1 MSGIFPSSQNSRQ
14 RKLRKLKGLCL
25 YYLLDASNP
34 KNLRVIFKLT
44 PFNPICGYRLW
55 LKVIYSTN
63 CNL

>member
-14 RKLRKLKGLCL
+14 RKLRQLKGLRL
-25 YYLLDASNP
+25 YYLSDAFNP
-34 KNLRVIFKLT
+34 ENLRVIFKLT

>member
-1 MSGIFPSSQNSRQ
+1 MSGIFPSSKNSRQ

-25 YYLLDASNP
+25 YYLSDASNP

>member
-14 RKLRKLKGLCL
+14 RKLRQLKVLRL
-25 YYLLDASNP
+25 YYLSDASNP

>member
-14 RKLRKLKGLCL
+14 RKLRQLKGLRL
-25 YYLLDASNP
+25 YYLSDAFNP
-34 KNLRVIFKLT
+34 ENLRVIFQLT
-44 PFNPICGYRLW
+44 LFNPIYYRLW

>member
-14 RKLRKLKGLCL
+14 RKLRQLKGLRL
-25 YYLLDASNP
+25 YYLSDASNP

-44 PFNPICGYRLW
+44 PFNPIYYRLW

>member
-14 RKLRKLKGLCL
+14 RKLRQLKGLRL
-25 YYLLDASNP
+25 YYLSDASNP

-44 PFNPICGYRLW
+44 PFTPICGYRSW